1 MGEEAMRVWR
11 EDELSDGWFPE
22 GIDIV
27 PSVTGPLLAV
37 ATLVVGLVSVLI
49 LAATGRLGHRH

>member
-1 MGEEAMRVWR
+1 MRVWR

-27 PSVTGPLLAV
+27 PSVTGLLLAV
-37 ATLVVGLVSVLI
+37 ATLLAGIVGVWI
-49 LAATGRLGHRH
+49 LAAVARLGNRR

>member
-1 MGEEAMRVWR
+1 MRVWR

-27 PSVTGPLLAV
+27 PSVSKPLLAV
-37 ATLVVGLVSVLI
+37 ATLVLSIVGALI
-49 LAATGRLGHRH
+49 HAATARLGHRY

>member
-1 MGEEAMRVWR
+1 MRVWR

-27 PSVTGPLLAV
+27 PNVTGLLLAV
-37 ATLVVGLVSVLI
+37 ATLVVGVVGVLI
-49 LAATGRLGHRH
+49 LAATVRLGHRH